1 MGKTLKCIMNR
12 FEPMESMEHQI
23 LERSLSLIPLL
34 SVQYLRLCLFS
45 PLILRLANAQK
56 KVQGP
61 PRVEPMWRIWGF
73 IIPT

>member
-1 MGKTLKCIMNR
+1 MGKTLKFTINR
-12 FEPMESMEHQI
+12 FESMESMEHQI

-34 SVQYLRLCLFS
+34 RVQYVRLCLFS

-61 PRVEPMWRIWGF
+61 PRVEPMCRICGF